1 MPRKTTQAQK
11 SKKEQDSRSIKELFI
26 LRKKALLSQHKVRKT
41 SKKSKKTSLSWLD
54 SMQDRI
60 YNGFSQTSVFCLVEY
75 LLATLF
81 WAMGGA
87 IVSCVAGAFM
97 VGICMKWVLHIL
109 RPMNVF

>member
-60 YNGFSQTSVFCLVEY
+60 YNGFSQTSVFVSWSISWLLCFGLWAVLLYLVWQE
-75 LLATLF
+75 LLWWGF
-81 WAMGGA
+81 
-87 IVSCVAGAFM
+87 V
-97 VGICMKWVLHIL
+97 
-109 RPMNVF
+109 